1 MLKDLF
7 LSLNFRLVPE
17 KIFQML
23 RKTILSFNW
32 NYHKN
37 QINRVFSCEI
47 NIHEIQGVVKELKY
61 LIGVNK

>member
-23 RKTILSFNW
+23 RTILSFNW
-32 NYHKN
+32 KYHKN
-37 QINRVFSCEI
+37 QIDL
-47 NIHEIQGVVKELKY
+47 ELAR
-61 LIGVNK
+61 NF